1 MPALVTLDDL
11 EKYRAEVY
19 AAERD
24 GRIPKYKDPRKVY
37 AEDPNLDSYLVEKT
51 EAEIKAEEKANKKAK
66 AEKDAADAIVAKSL
80 EDNVQTD
87 EQNSQVVP
95 PPVDDEPQVDE

>member
-11 EKYRAEVY
+11 EKYRAEKY

-24 GRIPKYKDPRKVY
+24 GRIPKYKDPREVY

-51 EAEIKAEEKANKKAK
+51 EAEIKAEKKARDK
-66 AEKDAADAIVAKSL
+66 AAAEKKAADAAVAKSL
-80 EDNVQTD
+80 EENVQTD

-95 PPVDDEPQVDE
+95 PTVDEPVDE